1 MFGLEVGIVGL
12 LILLG
17 NVYAIIKIFGSS
29 ASAGAKAVWIVL
41 ILILPIVGL
50 IIWFLFGPK

>member
-1 MFGLEVGIVGL
+1 MFGLELGIVGI

-17 NVYAIIKIFGSS
+17 NVYAVIKIFGSR

-41 ILILPIVGL
+41 ILILPVIGL
-50 IIWFLFGPK
+50 IVWFLFGPK